1 VSIGANGEPLGA
13 WPVTL
18 SRPGSEFWLVVVGA
32 DGTTYALAIEPEA
45 GGASSATILA
55 IAPDSTVI
63 YATTIVDP

>member
-1 VSIGANGEPLGA
+1 M
-13 WPVTL
+13 TL
-18 SRPGSEFWLVVVGA
+18 SRPGSEFWSVVVGA